1 MLTALQSHSQ
11 DILTQENRVKTFIDQ
26 KGDTMISMH
35 YEDARILLEDVL
47 NYQYTDSILTL
58 YKQKDSLNNEQIVMY
73 KETLVSLT
81 TKVEN
86 LETMNNNLDSVI
98 VNYEKEIEYKDDT
111 IKQQKQEIIKQKT
124 LKLVGFAGSIIL
136 PILTLLLL
144 N

>member
-11 DILTQENRVKTFIDQ
+11 CTLTQENRVKTFIDQ

-86 LETMNNNLDSVI
+86 LETINNNLDSVI
-98 VNYEKEIEYKDDT
+98 VNYEKEIEYKDET
-111 IKQQKQEIIKQKT
+111 IKQQKREILKQKT
-124 LKLVGFAGSIIL
+124 LKLVGFAGTIIL

>member
-1 MLTALQSHSQ
+1 
-11 DILTQENRVKTFIDQ
+11 
-26 KGDTMISMH
+26 
-35 YEDARILLEDVL
+35 
-47 NYQYTDSILTL
+47 
-58 YKQKDSLNNEQIVMY
+58 
-73 KETLVSLT
+73 
-81 TKVEN
+81 
-86 LETMNNNLDSVI
+86 MNNNLDSVI